1 MIASPDTPEDAAQ
14 NAGLAGTSRAAR
26 APQQARGQQRV
37 DAILDA
43 CGRLLCAQGE
53 AALTMHGLA
62 REART
67 SIGSLYHFFPD
78 KQSVLK
84 ALGDRHLGVVRTI
97 FERIEP
103 ISDAA
108 WAGFSSAQV
117 VRHLLCPFLDYF
129 VGHPDFLHLTHAT
142 PDTDHRELKARMLGL
157 MERVIAVRL
166 PGASELARQAYAVTL
181 FSLPFGMIKEMLLES
196 DEALRE
202 PILTGEMP
210 RALQAYLEAF
220 EAANG
225 R

>member
-1 MIASPDTPEDAAQ
+1 MIAFPNAPEEPAHD
-14 NAGLAGTSRAAR
+14 AGLAGTSRAAR
-26 APQQARGQQRV
+26 TPQQARGQQRV

-84 ALGDRHLGVVRTI
+84 ALGDRHLSVVRAI

-103 ISDAA
+103 ISNDE
-108 WAGFSSAQV
+108 WVGFSSAQL
-117 VRHLLCPFLDYF
+117 VRQLLCPFLDYF
-129 VGHPDFLHLTHAT
+129 VGHPDFLHLTHAA
-142 PDTDHRELKARMLGL
+142 PDTDHQELKARMLGL
-157 MERVIAVRL
+157 MQRVIAVRL
-166 PGASELARQAYAVTL
+166 PDASELARQAYAATL
-181 FSLPFGMIKEMLLES
+181 FSLPLGMIKEMLLET

-210 RALQAYLEAF
+210 RALQAYLEAI

-225 R
+225 C